1 MSHNHS
7 FNCLIRTSLSVDDF
21 NHQAIGKSLP
31 THETTT
37 SQATGP
43 EKQLYNPYPFLDGS
57 IYEPLMTR
65 GFSASEN
72 VSSPVEFDRQL
83 RGDDGSQGLAPSTHS
98 PTFDSGYCG
107 PSTSPVSSIAD
118 SSVAT
123 SSATTYNHDPS
134 PASAYHGGD
143 FPVPNWPT
151 QNYSTTARSAEP
163 MGLRQTPQG
172 GRTNAL
178 ARSVD
183 VTTSGLSPS
192 ERAFRHSRRVG
203 SDKVRA
209 ESRSRRKRASIG
221 RRLFRCPVDGCGAE
235 LTSKQN
241 LQIRPF

>member
-1 MSHNHS
+1 M
-7 FNCLIRTSLSVDDF
+7 
-21 NHQAIGKSLP
+21 
-31 THETTT
+31 
-37 SQATGP
+37 SQAAGP
-43 EKQLYNPYPFLDGS
+43 QEELYNPYAFL
-57 IYEPLMTR
+57 
-65 GFSASEN
+65 GFIDKPSMNEGFGASGHI
-72 VSSPVEFDRQL
+72 SSSVEFDHQP
-83 RGDDGSQGLAPSTHS
+83 RGDDGSQGIAPSTQS
-98 PTFDSGYCG
+98 PTFDSDYC
-107 PSTSPVSSIAD
+107 SLISPISSAG
-118 SSVAT
+118 T

-151 QNYSTTARSAEP
+151 QNYSTTARSGKP

-241 LQIRPF
+241 LQSEQYTHLLFPTIRLLR